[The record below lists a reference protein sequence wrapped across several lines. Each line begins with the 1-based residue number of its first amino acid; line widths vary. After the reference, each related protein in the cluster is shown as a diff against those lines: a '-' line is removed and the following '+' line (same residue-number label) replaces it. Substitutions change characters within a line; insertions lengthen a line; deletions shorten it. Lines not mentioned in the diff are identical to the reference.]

1 MFTEKKLNRIALLGA
16 FSMFLSTI
24 EYLFPRPIPFM
35 RLGLANLPVI
45 LSLELFSAPAYFLLI
60 LLKVLGQALVNGT
73 LASYV
78 FLFSMVGSFASGLL
92 MWLCYKALRPRISFV
107 GISVMGAL
115 TSNMAQIILSIS
127 FIFGPSAWRILPLFL
142 GIGLV
147 SGLFI
152 GLFAQ
157 RFSEKSKWWELIR
170 QGALKDDLLTEEA
183 VDEK

>member
-1 MFTEKKLNRIALLGA
+1 MFTEKRLNRIALLGA

-45 LSLELFSAPAYFLLI
+45 LGLEILSAPAYFLLI

-78 FLFSMVGSFASGLL
+78 FLFSLFGSFASGFV
-92 MWLCYKALRPRISFV
+92 MWLCYKALMPRISFI
-107 GISVMGAL
+107 GISIMGAL
-115 TSNMAQIILSIS
+115 VSNMTQILLSIS

-142 GIGLV
+142 GLGLV

-157 RFSEKSKWWELIR
+157 RFSEKSRWW
-170 QGALKDDLLTEEA
+170 ALFKEKALL
-183 VDEK
+183 EK